1 MGLFLLAN
9 GCRVVT
15 DFFDSG
21 DHVYWGAPYFLLT
34 SCLMMERCDS
44 QEDSQEVVNT
54 MQSLIQTLRDNPD
67 ALSVFK

>member
-1 MGLFLLAN
+1 
-9 GCRVVT
+9 
-15 DFFDSG
+15 
-21 DHVYWGAPYFLLT
+21 
-34 SCLMMERCDS
+34 MMERCDS